1 MKPDIRTGGPHPWG
15 AALLSLSKE
24 REPFVNG
31 AEGCVRETRKGVL
44 HDDDP
49 HFSEL
54 FEVLKNAVS
63 VAKRLFRHAEE
74 GRTHGALLSVILSRH
89 SLMPSYHPVVAL
101 LRPAQ
106 TLQLLPVQ
114 ELLQLPDDLVGHQ
127 KATGRQAPALLRP
140 LG

>member
-1 MKPDIRTGGPHPWG
+1 M
-15 AALLSLSKE
+15 
-24 REPFVNG
+24 
-31 AEGCVRETRKGVL
+31 RETRKGVL

-54 FEVLKNAVS
+54 FKVLKNAVS

-74 GRTHGALLSVILSRH
+74 GRTHGVRPSVPYFVKTRV
-89 SLMPSYHPVVAL
+89 LMLSYHPVVAL

-114 ELLQLPDDLVGHQ
+114 ELL
-127 KATGRQAPALLRP
+127 
-140 LG
+140 

>member
-54 FEVLKNAVS
+54 FKVLKNAVS

-74 GRTHGALLSVILSRH
+74 GRTHGCAPLSLILSKHGFRCSH
-89 SLMPSYHPVVAL
+89 TT
-101 LRPAQ
+101 R
-106 TLQLLPVQ
+106 
-114 ELLQLPDDLVGHQ
+114 
-127 KATGRQAPALLRP
+127 
-140 LG
+140 